1 MVLEDKPHITEY
13 ISYINKKLI
22 LWPKFHRKTMKLT
35 PYHQCF

>member
-22 LWPKFHRKTMKLT
+22 LWPKFH
-35 PYHQCF
+35 QCF